1 MEENQTPTPPP
12 EKDCPKCPKCLP
24 EWLAQFG
31 DLMSL
36 LLVFFVLLLSMSVM
50 DDKKIIEY
58 LAHMKQSLGVMEN
71 SNQTEI
77 VRLQSIDRTTEMTKT
92 SESMEQTMDEITESI
107 IELNR
112 RAKYNKE
119 EVNDEMDT
127 EDFAKLEL
135 GKEGFILKLPSSL
148 LFGPGKY
155 EIEDKEMVKMFFLSL
170 GEVLKKTPADL
181 QVEITGYTS
190 RNENKYLNDYVAP
203 YDLWQLAFFRSQSL
217 YNEFKKSYYDYG
229 KNYGFSLISNGN
241 TDRVN
246 FKEEDKN
253 SRVEIYLKSKVYKSK
268 LEKNESTLFDKIGD
282 IDGQV
287 FKQ

>member
-1 MEENQTPTPPP
+1 MEEIECPPPEP
-12 EKDCPKCPKCLP
+12 EKDCPKCPECLP
-24 EWLAQFG
+24 PWFAQFA

-58 LAHMKQSLGVMEN
+58 LAHMKQSLGVMNN

-77 VRLQSIDRTTEMTKT
+77 VRLQSIDRTTEMEKT
-92 SESMEQTMDEITESI
+92 AESMEQTMDEITESL

-112 RAKYNKE
+112 RAKFNKE
-119 EVNDEMDT
+119 ELNEEMDT

-135 GKEGFILKLPSSL
+135 GKEGFVLKLPSSM
-148 LFGPGKY
+148 LFGSGEY
-155 EIEDKEMVKMFFLSL
+155 EIGDKEMVKMFFLSL
-170 GEVLKKTPADL
+170 GEVLKKTPSDL
-181 QVEITGYTS
+181 QVEIIGYTS
-190 RNENKYLNDYVAP
+190 RDENKYLNDYVAP
-203 YDLWQLAFFRSQSL
+203 YDLWQLAFFRSQSI
-217 YNEFKKSYYDYG
+217 YNEFKKNYYDYG
-229 KNYGFSLISNGN
+229 KGYGFSLISNGN
-241 TDRVN
+241 TDRVD
-246 FKEEDKN
+246 FQDEDKN